1 MAAAYHLAAFGSDVT
16 VFDPHEAGTGS
27 GASSVAA
34 GLLHPLTPRGKLI
47 WKGEEG
53 FEAAKHLIQ
62 TVNDKLVDDAAAAAG
77 DDASPANGP
86 RGCLT
91 TNSVYRPLMDEKQVD
106 LFTKAAED
114 LPQWVESLTREEIME
129 AVPGS
134 TPECLGGVR
143 IRGALAVD
151 APTYLKGLWS
161 ACRALVNA
169 ADADRNASGGD
180 SSGGDDGASSSP
192 SRKEGATWVRQSV
205 EDVHALAASGEFNA
219 VVACVGAGVKALA
232 GVKDIVSLR
241 LYVVPTTVD
250 ETGAAG
256 GGNGDKILLGSTQEP
271 FMPGQKVDRPP
282 DMAKALRQLR
292 PKVARFFPALEGV
305 TPVGCTAG
313 VRVMQE
319 RSSYGRI
326 PVAGRLPFSKRGWV
340 IAALG
345 ARGLIHHA
353 YLGKLVAACALL
365 DSDDCLPPQ
374 VVAPLEDLGKDATGD
389 L

>member
-1 MAAAYHLAAFGSDVT
+1 
-16 VFDPHEAGTGS
+16 
-27 GASSVAA
+27 
-34 GLLHPLTPRGKLI
+34 
-47 WKGEEG
+47 
-53 FEAAKHLIQ
+53 
-62 TVNDKLVDDAAAAAG
+62 
-77 DDASPANGP
+77 
-86 RGCLT
+86 
-91 TNSVYRPLMDEKQVD
+91 MDEKQVD
-106 LFTKAAED
+106 LFSKAAEN

-169 ADADRNASGGD
+169 ADADRNANGD

-219 VVACVGAGVKALA
+219 VVACVGAGVRALA

-241 LYVVPTTVD
+241 LVRGQTLLYDNAGAARAAEPGAEGAAGKGSGSSSCSSGSGGSDRLLQSAVLCGQYVVPTTVD
-250 ETGAAG
+250 ETGAAA
-256 GGNGDKILLGSTQEP
+256 GGNGGKILLGSTQEP

-305 TPVGCTAG
+305 TPIGCTAG

-374 VVAPLEDLGKDATGD
+374 VVAPLEDLGKDTTGD